1 MLLNSSKPFRKS
13 VSAVVRRGEMLGRMV
28 KNENWRYV
36 EWDDAKMGVELYNQ
50 KNDPIEY
57 KNLAIDP
64 AYKSVLDEMKKLM
77 HKK

>member
-1 MLLNSSKPFRKS
+1 
-13 VSAVVRRGEMLGRMV
+13 MLGRMV

-36 EWDDAKMGVELYNQ
+36 EWADAKMGVELYNQ

-57 KNLAIDP
+57 KNLATDP
-64 AYKSVLDEMKKLM
+64 AYKSVLEEMKKIM